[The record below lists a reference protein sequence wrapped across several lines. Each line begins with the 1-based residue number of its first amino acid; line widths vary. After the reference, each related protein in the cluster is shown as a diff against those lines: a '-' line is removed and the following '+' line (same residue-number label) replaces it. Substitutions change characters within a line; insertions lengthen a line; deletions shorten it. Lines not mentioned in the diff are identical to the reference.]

1 MNEYVGGTYLNFYR
15 RILAGFG
22 YDKLRIYS
30 GSFIDWVRNGGE
42 VIKGRLGETEV
53 RVDIKDMQ

>member
-1 MNEYVGGTYLNFYR
+1 M
-15 RILAGFG
+15 G

-42 VIKGRLGETEV
+42 VIKGQFG
-53 RVDIKDMQ
+53 DIDAQWLTT